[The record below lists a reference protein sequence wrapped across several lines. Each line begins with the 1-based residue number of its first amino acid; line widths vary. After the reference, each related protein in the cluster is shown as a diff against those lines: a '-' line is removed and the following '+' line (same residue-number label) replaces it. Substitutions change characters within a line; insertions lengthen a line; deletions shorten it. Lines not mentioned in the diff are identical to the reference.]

1 MPIAI
6 YRKATVGTILT
17 KREKIKGIPTAA
29 VFLMVL
35 GAILVG
41 TVAGPIAGYFIFTRP
56 GLANSGELISPL
68 PAAGMVAGAKAVAAG
83 PVVNRELDYRRPE
96 NWFLGA
102 DFNKVKQSR
111 ITNYNVSIAK
121 LGIDNA
127 TVTIGGEDLSK
138 SLIQYPGTANPGQM
152 GSTVIFG
159 HSVLR
164 QFYNPKNYVTIFSK
178 IMTLDK
184 GDEILVGYDGVKY
197 TYKVIDKITV
207 KPTDVEI
214 LEQRFDGR
222 YLKLITCV
230 PEGTYLA
237 RGVVL
242 AELAK

>member
-6 YRKATVGTILT
+6 YRKAAVRINSN
-17 KREKIKGIPTAA
+17 KSNRAKVVPAMA
-29 VFLMVL
+29 VFLMIL

-41 TVAGPIAGYFIFTRP
+41 MVAGPVAGYFIFTRP
-56 GLANSGELISPL
+56 TLTKSEELVSPL
-68 PAAGMVAGAKAVAAG
+68 PAGGVAGTKVMASSG
-83 PVVNRELDYRRPE
+83 PVVNKELDYRRPE
-96 NWFLGA
+96 NWFPGVNFA
-102 DFNKVKQSR
+102 KGKQSK
-111 ITNYNVSIAK
+111 ITAYNISIVK
-121 LGIDNA
+121 VGIKSA
-127 TVTIGGEDLSK
+127 TVVIGGEDLGK
-138 SLIQYPGTANPGQM
+138 SLIQYPGTANPGEL
-152 GSTVIFG
+152 GSVVVFG

-164 QFYNPKNYVTIFSK
+164 QFYNPGNYISIFSK

-184 GDEILVGYDGVKY
+184 GDEILIDYDGVKY
-197 TYKVIDKITV
+197 TYKVIDKTQV

-242 AELAK
+242 AELK

>member
-6 YRKATVGTILT
+6 YRKAMAKATPI
-17 KREKIKGIPTAA
+17 KRDRAKGIPVIA
-29 VFLMVL
+29 VFLMIL

-41 TVAGPIAGYFIFTRP
+41 TVTGPIVGYFIFTKP
-56 GLANSGELISPL
+56 NLTNSRELISP
-68 PAAGMVAGAKAVAAG
+68 ATAAG
-83 PVVNRELDYRRPE
+83 PVVNKELDYRRPE
-96 NWFLGA
+96 NWFPGA
-102 DFNKVKQSR
+102 DFNKNKLSK
-111 ITNYNVSIAK
+111 ITDYNISIVK
-121 LGIDNA
+121 LGINDA
-127 TVTIGGEDLSK
+127 IIAIGGEDLSK
-138 SLIQYPGTANPGQM
+138 SLIQYPGTANPGEM

-164 QFYNPKNYVTIFSK
+164 QFYNPKNYTTIFSK

-184 GDEILVGYDGVKY
+184 GDEILIDYDGVKY
-197 TYKVIDKITV
+197 TYQVIDKVVV

-242 AELAK
+242 AELR